1 MKTLLQYIA
10 NPVFMF
16 ITMGVFVFT
25 YFSYIDAP
33 GSAQKREDAEIER
46 ENVIPP
52 DQNFTVVA
60 GEQNQPPIE
69 NQQEQL
75 NQQGGNE
82 FFVPGEQQPIIIPE
96 ETPLNRQVMNSS
108 PAGIPQ
114 PKANKSFPM
123 EEKILQEG
131 HWIGLEVIPLTG
143 TIARANNI
151 PVDVDGVLVDEVT
164 LLSAESGLLAGDV
177 ITAVNGKEITDL
189 KTFKDATKDAANSN
203 QASVKVYRTGGYRD
217 FIISGAEALGFA
229 QMEAAPMILSAARS
243 PHPYYGPCD
252 RCHTISKGAGNPQH
266 LAKDMGDSLILTAP
280 PIKAGATAP
289 HRDRGACKKCHQ
301 IL

>member
-1 MKTLLQYIA
+1 MLNKYIA
-10 NPVFMF
+10 NPIVMF
-16 ITMGVFVFT
+16 LAIGIFIFI
-25 YFSYIDAP
+25 YYINDP
-33 GSAQKREDAEIER
+33 WPAQKKEDSEVER

-52 DQNFTVVA
+52 DPNLALVA
-60 GEQNQPPIE
+60 GEQNQPPLE

-75 NQQGGNE
+75 NQQGANE
-82 FFVPGEQQPIIIPE
+82 FFVPGEQQPVVIPE
-96 ETPLNRQVMNSS
+96 EIPLNQQVVNSL
-108 PAGIPQ
+108 PQVIPQ
-114 PKANKSFPM
+114 AQANNSFQM
-123 EEKILQEG
+123 EEKIFQEG

-143 TIARANNI
+143 MIAKANNI
-151 PVDVDGVLVDEVT
+151 PADVSGVLIDEVT
-164 LLSAESGLLAGDV
+164 LLAAESGLLAGDV
-177 ITAVNGKEITDL
+177 ITAVNGKGVSDL
-189 KTFKDATKDAANSN
+189 KTFRDATKDNALSN

-229 QMEAAPMILSAARS
+229 QMEAAPMILSTARS

-280 PIKAGATAP
+280 PIKAGAIAP